1 VRITLSAGGL
11 AVVAVL
17 AAALVA
23 ALAAPPSARA
33 ADSAAAFF
41 QGKQIRFFTM
51 GSPGGGYDA
60 YTRALGA
67 FVAKELNATVIPTN
81 ETGAGGL
88 ISMNRT
94 INAIPDGLTI
104 LLIGG
109 EGLLTAQLYGLPGVN
124 YDVRKQTWLARLS
137 SEDKVILLGPK
148 SPYRSVAEMQKS
160 ERPVLWGASG
170 KTDGN
175 ADFSAILAH
184 ALGMKSKI
192 IIGYKGSAGMNLAIQ
207 NGEVDGRIVS
217 DESARLYGP
226 SSGMRI
232 IATLARKR
240 TEALP
245 DVPTVFEAVKLSDA
259 QARLIDWRAGIA
271 GLGRVVLAT
280 PGTPQD
286 RVELLRKT
294 LASII
299 RNPEF
304 IAQIKKYSLSA
315 NYASAQEI
323 DAAVERAMTTLDD
336 KGIAEVRQ
344 IALDRYY

>member
-1 VRITLSAGGL
+1 MKTRFSASGL
-11 AVVAVL
+11 AAIAVL
-17 AAALVA
+17 AASILTS
-23 ALAAPPSARA
+23 PIARA
-33 ADSAAAFF
+33 EDSALTFF

-60 YTRALGA
+60 YTRALAG
-67 FVAKELNATVIPTN
+67 FLGKELNATIIPTN

-137 SEDKVILLGPK
+137 SEEKVILLGPK
-148 SPYRSVAEMQKS
+148 SPYQSVAEMQAS
-160 ERPVLWGASG
+160 ARPVLWGASG

-175 ADFSAILAH
+175 SDFSAILAH

-192 IIGYKGSAGMNLAIQ
+192 IIGYKGSSGMNLAIQ

-217 DESARLYGP
+217 DESALLYGP

-232 IATLARKR
+232 VATLARKR
-240 TEALP
+240 TEMLP
-245 DVPTVFEAVKLSDA
+245 DVPTVFEAVKVADA

-271 GLGRVVLAT
+271 GLGRLLLVT
-280 PGTPQD
+280 PGTPPD

-294 LASII
+294 FADII
-299 RNPEF
+299 HNPEF
-304 IAQIKKYSLSA
+304 LAQIKKYNLSA
-315 NYASAQEI
+315 NYARPEEV
-323 DAAVERAMTTLDD
+323 DASIERAMTTLDD
-336 KGIAEVRQ
+336 KGIAEVRE

>member
-1 VRITLSAGGL
+1 VRSKLPARCL
-11 AVVAVL
+11 AVI
-17 AAALVA
+17 A
-23 ALAAPPSARA
+23 ALAAAFAAQPSARA
-33 ADSAAAFF
+33 EESAQAFY

-60 YTRALGA
+60 YTRTLGG
-67 FVAKELNATVIPTN
+67 FLAKELNATIIPTN

-94 INAIPDGLTI
+94 VNAPPDGLTI

-124 YDVRKQTWLARLS
+124 YDVRKQTWLARVS
-137 SEDKVILLGPK
+137 SEAKVILLGPK
-148 SPYRSVAEMQKS
+148 SPYQSLAEMQKS
-160 ERPVLWGASG
+160 DRPVLWGASG

-175 ADFSAILAH
+175 ADFSAILAY
-184 ALGMKSKI
+184 AIGMKTKI
-192 IIGYKGSAGMNLAIQ
+192 IIGYKGSSGMNLAIQ

-217 DESARLYGP
+217 DESAMLYGP

-245 DVPTVFEAVKLSDA
+245 NVPTVFEAVKISDT

-271 GLGRVVLAT
+271 GLGRVILVT
-280 PGTPQD
+280 PGTPPE
-286 RVELLRKT
+286 RVDLLRKT

-304 IAQIKKYSLSA
+304 IAQIKKYSMSA
-315 NYASAQEI
+315 NYAGADEI
-323 DAAVERAMTTLDD
+323 DASVKQAMTTLDD
-336 KGIAEVRQ
+336 KGIAEVRD
-344 IALDRYY
+344 IALERYY

>member
-1 VRITLSAGGL
+1 VRISLSAGNF
-11 AVVAVL
+11 AAAAVL
-17 AAALVA
+17 AAALA
-23 ALAAPPSARA
+23 TQPSART
-33 ADSAAAFF
+33 ADSPLAFF

-60 YTRALGA
+60 YTRTLGA
-67 FVAKELNATVIPTN
+67 FLGKELNATIIPTN

-88 ISMNRT
+88 IAMNRT

-137 SEDKVILLGPK
+137 SEAKVILLGPK
-148 SPYRSVAEMQKS
+148 SPYQSVAEMQAS
-160 ERPVLWGASG
+160 PRPVLWGASG

-175 ADFSAILAH
+175 SDFSAILAH

-217 DESARLYGP
+217 DESALLYGP

-232 IATLARKR
+232 VATLARNR
-240 TEALP
+240 TESLP
-245 DVPTVFEAVKLSDA
+245 EVPTVFEAVKLSAD
-259 QARLIDWRAGIA
+259 QARLIDWRADIA
-271 GLGRVVLAT
+271 GLGRLLVAT
-280 PGTPQD
+280 PGTPPE
-286 RVELLRKT
+286 RVDVLRK
-294 LASII
+294 AFAGII

-304 IAQIKKYSLSA
+304 VDQIKKYSLSA
-315 NYASAQEI
+315 SYASAQEV

-336 KGIAEVRQ
+336 KGIAEVRD
-344 IALDRYY
+344 IALERYY